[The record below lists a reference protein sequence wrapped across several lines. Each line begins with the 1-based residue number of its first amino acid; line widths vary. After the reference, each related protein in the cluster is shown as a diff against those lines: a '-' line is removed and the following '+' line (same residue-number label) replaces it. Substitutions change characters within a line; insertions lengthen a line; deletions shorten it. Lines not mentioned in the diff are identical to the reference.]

1 MKKILLALCGL
12 TALTMTFCKGCE
24 CKYQGDL
31 DNKRWE
37 LRQQRKMRFRSHI
50 EKMRFSPEMRKKMH
64 ERNKKQHKKG

>member
-12 TALTMTFCKGCE
+12 TALTMTSCKGCE

-64 ERNKKQHKKG
+64 ERNMKPRKKG